1 MIVCLQVFLMKLM
14 IFGKPGSGKSSFA
27 YQLAK
32 MHGYPLYHLDKY
44 FFMQNWQ
51 ARPKAEFLADQRL
64 LVANDAWI
72 IDGNA
77 IDSLEMRWREADAV
91 MYFNYSFWR
100 CFFGI
105 ILRRFRGPVVQ
116 VDDRARLCP
125 EQISWRLL
133 EYLWHFEYY
142 VDPVIAKLRLRYPN
156 VPFFEICRD
165 RDWQGFL
172 QKDGLYGIGKKSSD

>member
-1 MIVCLQVFLMKLM
+1 MYTDFET
-14 IFGKPGSGKSSFA
+14 
-27 YQLAK
+27 
-32 MHGYPLYHLDKY
+32 PLYKLRIGSFK
-44 FFMQNWQ
+44 N
-51 ARPKAEFLADQRL
+51 RKSAEEAVESISRL
-64 LVANDAWI
+64 GAKDAWI

-77 IDSLEMRWREADAV
+77 IDSLEMRWRKADAV

-116 VDDRARLCP
+116 VDDRAWLCP

-142 VDPVIAKLRLRYPN
+142 VDHVIAKLRSRYPN
-156 VPFFEICRD
+156 VPFFEICSD

-172 QKDGLYGIGKKSSD
+172 QKDGLCGIGKQSSD